1 MIPSERASIERL
13 PERPFPELSGQRGLA
28 TTTQLREAGWTTSAV
43 RHARRTRWQEPMPRV
58 IAPHR
63 GKLDQETRL
72 VAIGLWA
79 GPKSILTGG
88 AALHRLGLQ
97 FDRHPGAILVIPDGA
112 RARSHLRVRL
122 VRSARLPEVA
132 TRLGPVSVARGAR
145 ALVDAAVFEEYR
157 SVDLEHLTISTL
169 QRGVAAPEELER
181 ELWIRPRA
189 RVGGV
194 WKGLEAFL
202 GGAWSRPEV
211 VLRQIIESSG
221 DLPPLT
227 TNCRLVTDDGEL
239 AGIPDGY
246 FADVGVA
253 VQVHSRR
260 YHQGVDDAGGDQWA
274 RTVEKDS
281 VLVAAG
287 VRVVGVSPWT
297 LYVRP
302 ERFLSRLRR
311 AVAVGVA
318 GPKPNV
324 RVAP

>member
-1 MIPSERASIERL
+1 MIPIEHA
-13 PERPFPELSGQRGLA
+13 FPELPGQRGLA

-58 IAPHR
+58 VAPHR
-63 GKLDQETRL
+63 GTLNHETRL

-88 AALHRLGLQ
+88 AALQRLGLQ
-97 FDRHPGAILVIPDGA
+97 FDRRPGTTFVIPDGA

-122 VRSARLPEVA
+122 IRSSRLPKV
-132 TRLGPVSVARGAR
+132 TMRLGPVSIAPGTR
-145 ALVDAAVFEEYR
+145 ALVDAAVYEDYR
-157 SVDLEHLTISTL
+157 IVDLEHLTISTL
-169 QRGVAAPEELER
+169 QRGVAEPAQLEQ
-181 ELWIRPRA
+181 ELWLRPRS

-211 VLRQIIESSG
+211 ILREIIETAG
-221 DLPPLT
+221 GLPALT
-227 TNCRLVTDDGEL
+227 TNCRLVAGDGEL
-239 AGIPDGY
+239 VGIPDGY

-253 VQVHSRR
+253 VQVHSRQ
-260 YHQGVDDAGGDQWA
+260 YHQGVDDAGGDRWA
-274 RTVEKDS
+274 HTVERDS

-302 ERFLSRLRR
+302 ERFLSRLRK
-311 AVAVGVA
+311 AVAVGAA
-318 GPKPNV
+318 GPKPDV
-324 RVAP
+324 RVVR